1 MLTPR
6 LGDPINDHRLTGVA
20 IFGLAFGL
28 RLVPLLHIHSLL
40 HVGVLVLD
48 AQEYDA
54 MASRLL
60 GGDWLLD
67 LEQGYVHGILFPILL
82 AALKWL
88 GFGPVGTR
96 VVQAAMGALCC
107 WMIQRIT
114 RRCATPLAGVI
125 AGVLAAGYW
134 PFIVFGGELLATT
147 LVLLL
152 QLALAN
158 LLLSVPTKG
167 NNSLSHGIAPHQAVL
182 AGVLVGLLIMTRANA
197 ALLLPLVAWWVWR
210 IRGGR
215 RWRPSVELV
224 VAMLVTLSPYL
235 VRNQILQGSP
245 MPFQGGWSFYQG
257 SNPDADGT
265 PYVRLGAEW
274 QRLESLAIRAGATEP
289 AARGAYYLERS
300 FQFIGDNPEKW
311 AVLLYRKLRLFW
323 HEHEVPVSA
332 DLRTY
337 EAHSRL
343 WRVLP
348 SGLGLLLPLALAGLL
363 LGGGL
368 KQADRRLLAGF
379 VLVWLVSGLLFTVS
393 ARYRLPAAPFLIVFA
408 GLGVTA
414 LVGVIRRREV
424 RGCLV
429 GAGGVV
435 TGLIV
440 AYTGVD
446 TEAVDH
452 LRSEWLLAH
461 MHIRQ
466 GDYRAAEEALHAALA
481 RDPASA
487 DVHNSLGV
495 VSEYLGRPH
504 EAERAYREAL
514 KLEPGFARGWL
525 NLGKLL
531 LRGGRVASGSG
542 AIRQAL
548 DLDPRRPVQ
557 YAGWFQLGQA
567 GLSQRRY
574 EQARQAFTRALE
586 ARETAEAWYG
596 KSVASG
602 GLGLKDQLR
611 CLEHAVELDPG
622 LAPAQRN
629 LGALYLQAGRYAV
642 AEKALL
648 AAAAADPT
656 EGLTRLHL
664 TNLYRVT
671 GRPEAARKAAAEARR
686 SR

>member
-1 MLTPR
+1 MLTPG
-6 LGDPINDHRLTGVA
+6 LGDRIDHRLTGVA
-20 IFGLAFGL
+20 IFGLALAF
-28 RLVPLLHIHSLL
+28 RLVHLLDIYSLP
-40 HVGVLVLD
+40 HFSVLVLD

-96 VVQAAMGALCC
+96 VVQALMGALCC
-107 WMIQRIT
+107 WLIHRIT
-114 RRCATPLAGVI
+114 RRCATPEAAMI
-125 AGVLAAGYW
+125 AGVLAAAYW

-152 QLALAN
+152 QLALAD
-158 LLLSVPTKG
+158 LLLAVPR
-167 NNSLSHGIAPHQAVL
+167 APGVSPRQAVL
-182 AGVLVGLLIMTRANA
+182 AGVLLGLLIMTRANA
-197 ALLLPLVAWWVWR
+197 ALLLPLVVWWVWR
-210 IRGGR
+210 SRGGR
-215 RWRPSVELV
+215 RWRPCIELV
-224 VAMLVTLSPYL
+224 VAMLMILSPYL

-257 SNPDADGT
+257 ANPDADGT

-300 FQFIGDNPEKW
+300 LQFIGDSPEKW
-311 AVLLYRKLRLFW
+311 AALSYRKLRLFW

-337 EAHSRL
+337 EARSRL
-343 WRVLP
+343 WWVLP
-348 SGLGLLLPLALAGLL
+348 SGLGLVLPLALAGFL

-368 KQADRRLLAGF
+368 KQPDRRLLAGF

-393 ARYRLPAAPFLIVFA
+393 ARYRLPAAPFLIMFA
-408 GLGVTA
+408 GLGVAA
-414 LVGVIRRREV
+414 LARVIRRREV
-424 RGCLV
+424 KGCLV
-429 GAGGVV
+429 GTGAVVAG
-435 TGLIV
+435 LLV

-461 MHIRQ
+461 MQIRQ
-466 GDYRAAEEALHAALA
+466 GDYRAAEESLHAALA
-481 RDPASA
+481 RDPGSA
-487 DVHNSLGV
+487 NVHNSLGV
-495 VSEYLGRPH
+495 VSEYLGRPQ

-514 KLEPGFARGWL
+514 KLEPGYARGWL

-531 LRGGRVASGSG
+531 LRGGRVAAGSG

-548 DLDPRRPVQ
+548 DLDPRGPVQ

-586 ARETAEAWYG
+586 ARETAAAWYG

-602 GLGLKDQLR
+602 GLGMRDQLR
-611 CLEHAVELDPG
+611 CLEHAVELEPG

-629 LGALYLQAGRYAV
+629 LGALYLQAGRYDV

-648 AAAAADPT
+648 AAVAADPT
-656 EGLTRLHL
+656 EGLTYQHL
-664 TNLYRVT
+664 ANLYGAT
-671 GRPEAARKAAAEARR
+671 GRPEAAGKTEAEAARR